1 VKKFKIDL
9 SEYEVE
15 VKVNKRNKETKQIE
29 QVTESV
35 SYPIKQNLS
44 QWLTIEGIFKGG
56 MECCKAYD
64 LSKQITDAGDEI
76 VLDEAEHKLLTTA
89 MDALI
94 SQKSDPARGFQALGG
109 KIHETCI
116 RRVFQAE
123 EI

>member
-1 VKKFKIDL
+1 MKKYKIDL

-15 VKVNKRNKETKQIE
+15 ITANKRNAEGKIE
-29 QVTESV
+29 LVTENV
-35 SYPIKQNLS
+35 PYPIKQNLS

-64 LSKQITDAGDEI
+64 LSKQIADAGDEI
-76 VLDEAEHKLLTTA
+76 TLDESEHKLLTTA

-94 SQKSDPARGFQALGG
+94 SQKHDPVHGVQALGG

-123 EI
+123 EV